1 MITLDENVTKEMNK
15 YLDGITI
22 EEIMLCNR
30 RMFHFPAVFTGAQ
43 LDQDIEVLDL
53 SRRAFNCLRRAGT
66 NTLRDLISKDATTD
80 EASSKRQLMT
90 HNRNLGVKTASEILI
105 KLFYYSFLVQPESE
119 KRSYMQKVIK
129 ANIV

>member
-30 RMFHFPAVFTGAQ
+30 RMFHFP
-43 LDQDIEVLDL
+43 IEVLDL

-66 NTLRDLISKDATTD
+66 NTLRDLISKNATTD

-129 ANIV
+129 ANIT

>member
-1 MITLDENVTKEMNK
+1 MNK

-22 EEIMLCNR
+22 EEIMLCNM
-30 RMFHFPAVFTGAQ
+30 RMFHFPAVFTGTQ

-66 NTLRDLISKDATTD
+66 NTLRDLISKNATTD

-129 ANIV
+129 ANIT